1 MLYIVTFFTDI
12 DDYIGVSVD
21 EAIPVVF
28 QPGQFSTTVVVPI
41 VDDEFYEIDEVFFGR
56 LRSTGI
62 AIVDIIQEN
71 ADVLIEDD
79 DGML

>member
-1 MLYIVTFFTDI
+1 MIFFTDI
-12 DDYIGVSVD
+12 NDYIGVSVD
-21 EAIPVVF
+21 GAIPVVF
-28 QPGQFSTTVVVPI
+28 QTGQFSTTVVVPI

-62 AIVDIIQEN
+62 ATVEITQGS

>member
-1 MLYIVTFFTDI
+1 MD
-12 DDYIGVSVD
+12 G
-21 EAIPVVF
+21 AIPVVF
-28 QPGQFSTTVVVPI
+28 QTGQFSTTVVVPI
-41 VDDEFYEIDEVFFGR
+41 VDDEFYEIDKVFFSR
-56 LRSTGI
+56 LRRTGI